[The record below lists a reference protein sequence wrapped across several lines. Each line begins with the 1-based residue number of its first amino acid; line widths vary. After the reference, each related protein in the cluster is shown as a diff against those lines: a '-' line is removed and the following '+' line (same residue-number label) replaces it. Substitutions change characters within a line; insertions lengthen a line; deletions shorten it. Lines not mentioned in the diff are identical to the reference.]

1 MRSGKSFL
9 ILLLLAAG
17 IGSYA
22 YFVESKR
29 DTTTD
34 STTKHPKVLTADAA
48 KVAEIEVHAASGDV
62 TTLKKS
68 GDTWQI
74 TSPIQTDADS
84 GQVNSL
90 VSSLTSLESQRT
102 IDEHPASVAA
112 FGLSPARFSVA
123 FKQTGDSAFHR
134 VDFGSKTPAGSDTY
148 VQVEGQPAVVLV
160 SSYIEDTLNRGT
172 FDLRDKAALKVARE
186 SVDSIAIEPAGGT
199 KVAAAKKGSDWRLT
213 APADARADYSAV
225 DTIVGHLE
233 DAKIKAIVAPGSRP
247 PAPPKPADT
256 AKPGEAAKP
265 GASSPPKD
273 VAKPAEANAPPKP
286 ETKPATGADT
296 NYSAADL
303 KAYGL
308 DKPEIVATIGA
319 GSTRASL
326 AIGGKYDDTSVYAR
340 DLSRPVIFTLDKA
353 ILDDLK
359 KKPGDLRI
367 KDVFE
372 FRTFTANS
380 IDLTYGGVTYSFAKV
395 KAPAPAKPDQ
405 SPAAVDTWKQTK
417 PAAKDVDQ
425 TKFTDLLTTL
435 SNLRS
440 ESFADKALVSGE
452 DFTADVKFG
461 DSTTAKEERVTLRKS
476 GTSAQAVH
484 PGDTGAAVVPVADLD
499 KIVSALKGI
508 VGIK

>member
-17 IGSYA
+17 VGSYA

-29 DTTTD
+29 DTTAD
-34 STTKHPKVLTADAA
+34 STTKHPKLLTADAA
-48 KVAEIEVHAASGDV
+48 RVAEIEVHAASGDV

-84 GQVNSL
+84 GQVSSL

-123 FKQTGDSAFHR
+123 FKQTGDSAFRR

-148 VQVEGQPAVVLV
+148 VQVQGQPAVVLV

-172 FDLRDKAALKVARE
+172 FDLRDKAALKVARA
-186 SVDSIAIEPAGGT
+186 SVDSITIEPAGLT

-225 DTIVGHLE
+225 DTIIGHLE
-233 DAKIKAIVAPGSRP
+233 DAKIKTIVTPGSRP

-256 AKPGEAAKP
+256 TKPGAASKP
-265 GASSPPKD
+265 AASSPPGD
-273 VAKPAEANAPPKP
+273 VAKPAEATAPPKV
-286 ETKPATGADT
+286 EAKPATGADT

-303 KAYGL
+303 KVYGL

-319 GSTRASL
+319 GSTRATL

-340 DLSRPVIFTLDKA
+340 DLSRPLIFTLDKA

-359 KKPGDLRI
+359 KKPDDLRI

-380 IDLTYGGVTYSFAKV
+380 VDLTYGGVSYSFAKA

-405 SPAAVDTWKQTK
+405 SPAPVDTWKQTK
-417 PAAKDVDQ
+417 PTTKDVDQ

-440 ESFADKALVSGE
+440 ESFADKALASGE
-452 DFTADVKFG
+452 DLTVDVKFG
-461 DSTTAKEERVTLRKS
+461 DSTSTKEERVTLRKS
-476 GTSAQAVH
+476 GTAAQAVH

-499 KIVSALKGI
+499 KIVSGLKSI

>member
-29 DTTTD
+29 DTTAD
-34 STTKHPKVLTADAA
+34 STTKHPKLLTADAG
-48 KVAEIEVHAASGDV
+48 KITEIDVHAASGDD

-74 TSPIQTDADS
+74 TSPIQASADS
-84 GQVNSL
+84 AQVNSL

-102 IDEHPASVAA
+102 IDEHPASVAS

-123 FKQTGDSAFHR
+123 FKQTGDNAFHR

-172 FDLRDKAALKVARE
+172 FDLRDKTALKFARE
-186 SVDSIAIEPAGGT
+186 AVDSITVEPASGA
-199 KVAAAKKGSDWRLT
+199 KVAAVKKGSDWRLT

-225 DTIVGHLE
+225 DTIVGRLE
-233 DAKIKAIVAPGSRP
+233 EAKIKSIVAPGSRP
-247 PAPPKPADT
+247 PAPTKPAAT
-256 AKPGEAAKP
+256 TKPGEAAKP
-265 GASSPPKD
+265 ASTPPGD
-273 VAKPAEANAPPKP
+273 ATKPADASATPKP

-296 NYSAADL
+296 NYSPADL

-308 DKPEIVATIGA
+308 DKPELVATVGA

-340 DLSRPVIFTLDKA
+340 DLSRPLIFTLDKA
-353 ILDDLK
+353 ILDDVK
-359 KKPGDLRI
+359 KKPDDLRV

-372 FRTFTANS
+372 FRTFTANA
-380 IDLTYGGVTYSFAKV
+380 IDLTYGGVTYSFTKV

-405 SPAAVDTWKQTK
+405 SPAPVDTWKETT
-417 PAAKDVDQ
+417 PTAKDVDQ

-440 ESFADKALVSGE
+440 DSFADKALVSG
-452 DFTADVKFG
+452 DDLTADVKFG
-461 DSTTAKEERVTLRKS
+461 DPTSAKEERVTLRKS
-476 GTSAQAVH
+476 GTTAQAVH

-499 KIVSALKGI
+499 KVVSGLKGI

>member
-29 DTTTD
+29 DTTVD
-34 STTKHPKVLTADAA
+34 STTKHPKVLTADAG
-48 KVAEIEVHAASGDV
+48 KIAEIEVHAASGDV

-74 TSPIQTDADS
+74 TSPIQVDADS
-84 GQVNSL
+84 AQVNSL

-123 FKQTGDSAFHR
+123 FKQPGDSAFHR
-134 VDFGSKTPAGSDTY
+134 VDFGSKTPAGADTY

-172 FDLRDKAALKVARE
+172 FDLRDKAALKVTRDA
-186 SVDSIAIEPAGGT
+186 VDSITLEPAGGT
-199 KVAAAKKGSDWRLT
+199 KVAAVKKGSNWRLT
-213 APADARADYSAV
+213 APADARADFSAV
-225 DTIVGHLE
+225 DTIIGRLA
-233 DAKIKAIVAPGSRP
+233 DAKIKTIVAPGSRP
-247 PAPPKPADT
+247 PAPPKPAAAT
-256 AKPGEAAKP
+256 KPGEAAKP
-265 GASSPPKD
+265 AASSPSGD
-273 VAKPAEANAPPKP
+273 VEKPADANTAPKP

-296 NYSAADL
+296 NYSPADL

-308 DKPEIVATIGA
+308 DKPELVATIGA
-319 GSTRASL
+319 GSTRATL

-340 DLSRPVIFTLDKA
+340 DLSRPLIFTLDKA
-353 ILDDLK
+353 VLDDVK
-359 KKPGDLRI
+359 KKPDDLRI

-372 FRTFTANS
+372 FRTFTANA
-380 IDLTYGGVTYSFAKV
+380 IDLTYGGVTYSFTKV

-405 SPAAVDTWKQTK
+405 SPAPVDTWKETK
-417 PAAKDVDQ
+417 PTAKDVDQ

-440 ESFADKALVSGE
+440 ESFADKALASGE

-461 DSTTAKEERVTLRKS
+461 DATSANEERVTLRKS
-476 GTSAQAVH
+476 GTTAQAVH

-499 KIVSALKGI
+499 KIVSGLKAI